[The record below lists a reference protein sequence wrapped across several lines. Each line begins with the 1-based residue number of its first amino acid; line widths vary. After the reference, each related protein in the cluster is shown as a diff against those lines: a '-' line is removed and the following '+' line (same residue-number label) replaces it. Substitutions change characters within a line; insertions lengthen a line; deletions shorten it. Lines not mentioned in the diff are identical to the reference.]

1 MLSYSSLVA
10 SRAVVLSTGKVL
22 ATGHGGHR
30 IGRHPRPRKPLL
42 WTRHLPRIG
51 PVASEVDLV
60 AHRPRFPRTGELSI
74 AGNGCAAVSTPN
86 SGGPRPSSLLH
97 LFRAIHHKINGS

>member
-1 MLSYSSLVA
+1 
-10 SRAVVLSTGKVL
+10 LSTGEVL

-30 IGRHPRPRKPLL
+30 IGCHPRPRKALL

-60 AHRPRFPRTGELSI
+60 ARRPRFPCTGELSI

-86 SGGPRPSSLLH
+86 SGGPRPSSLH
-97 LFRAIHHKINGS
+97 LIRAAHHEINGS